1 MVTFGRQL
9 HSILLPIRAAIVSRS
24 SLPMPLV
31 ALLCAALLLRVALAF
46 RPGLWGDEIFSLA
59 MATGHSLEHP
69 AAEADPAWGD
79 FVQPAGVEP
88 SSVFRRYVEH
98 DDPPAGIGRVA
109 RAVSLS
115 DTSPPLYY
123 LLLNGW
129 TRALGTGD
137 AALRLFSLL
146 WAVLAAPFLWLIAR
160 ELAGRPA
167 AGAAVVLYAWSPAS
181 VFYSLEGR
189 MYSLVWFLAAALAW
203 QTIRVSRSG
212 ARPVLLATWIVL
224 AVAGLYTHYFFL
236 FPWLAFGT
244 WLLLWPGRLPRA
256 AAAVLVGASAAA
268 AVPWYATVPAA
279 LGRWRVTGQWLADPL
294 RWPEIATR
302 PFELAWSLL
311 AGGSLWGGSPLVDGG
326 LALGFLLLALWTVRR
341 GRLRELF
348 TPDRLLLWG
357 WLAAAVLGP
366 FVFDL
371 VRHTGASRV
380 PRYVL
385 SGLPAAMI
393 LVAIG
398 IEPLRPKMR
407 AAFAGLVL
415 LAWTAGLWPIVAR
428 PDRPGAVYR
437 AIAAELDHWAGPADL
452 VLAHSVPS
460 GVIALSRYLAR
471 DVPLAAWIEPLGLR
485 RAPGDLERLLAGRAR
500 VALIQV
506 HHLGKASPAEP
517 WLRAHARLVGHQVYD
532 GDRAA
537 LSGDIESLSPSLLRA
552 LQGDQLVEVFYFEP
566 IDGATFSPARR

>member
-1 MVTFGRQL
+1 
-9 HSILLPIRAAIVSRS
+9 
-24 SLPMPLV
+24 MPLL
-31 ALLCAALLLRVALAF
+31 ALVCAALLLRLVLAF

-69 AAEADPAWGD
+69 AAAADPARGD
-79 FVQPAGVEP
+79 FVQPVGVEP
-88 SSVFRRYVEH
+88 SSVFRRYAEH
-98 DDPPAGIGRVA
+98 TDPPAGIGQVT

-146 WAVLAAPFLWLIAR
+146 WAVLAAPFVWLIGR
-160 ELAGRPA
+160 DLAGRPA
-167 AGAAVVLYAWSPAS
+167 AWAALVLYAWSPAG

-189 MYSLVWFLAAALAW
+189 MYSLVWFLATVLAWHTLRVSRTGPRSAALASW
-203 QTIRVSRSG
+203 LV
-212 ARPVLLATWIVL
+212 VAT
-224 AVAGLYTHYFFL
+224 AGLYTHYFFL
-236 FPWLAFGT
+236 FVWLAFAA
-244 WLLLWPGRLPRA
+244 WLLLWPGRLPRPAAALLVVAGA
-256 AAAVLVGASAAA
+256 AAAT
-268 AVPWYATVPAA
+268 PWYATVPAA
-279 LGRWRVTGQWLADPL
+279 LGRWRVTGNWLADPL
-294 RWPEIATR
+294 RWPELATR

-311 AGGSLWGGSPLVDGG
+311 AGGNLWGGSPVVDGG
-326 LALGFLLLALWTVRR
+326 LALAYLLLVLWTLRR
-341 GRLRELF
+341 GALRDLF
-348 TPDRLLLWG
+348 TPDRLLVWG

-366 FVFDL
+366 IVFDL

-385 SGLPAAMI
+385 SGLPAALI

-398 IEPLRPKMR
+398 IDPLRPRVR

-415 LAWTAGLWPIVAR
+415 VAWTAGLWPIVTHR
-428 PDRPGAVYR
+428 DRPGAVYR
-437 AIAAELDHWAGPADL
+437 AIAAELERWAGPSDVVL
-452 VLAHSVPS
+452 VHSMPS
-460 GVIALSRYLAR
+460 GVIALSRYLAP

-485 RAPGDLERLLAGRAR
+485 QVPGDLERLLAGRAR

-506 HHLGKASPAEP
+506 HHLGKPSPAEP
-517 WLRAHARLVGHQVYD
+517 WLRAHARLVGHKVYD
-532 GDRAA
+532 GGRAA
-537 LSGDIESLSPSLLRA
+537 LTADIASLSPALLRA

-566 IDGATFSPARR
+566 TDGAMFFPARR

>member
-1 MVTFGRQL
+1 
-9 HSILLPIRAAIVSRS
+9 
-24 SLPMPLV
+24 MPLLL
-31 ALLCAALLLRVALAF
+31 LLCAALLLRVGLGL

-69 AAEADPAWGD
+69 AAEADPSQGD
-79 FVQPAGVEP
+79 FTQPAGVEP
-88 SSVFRRYVEH
+88 SSIFRRYVEH

-109 RAVSLS
+109 RAVFLS

-123 LLLNGW
+123 LLLHGW
-129 TRALGTGD
+129 TRVLGTGD
-137 AALRLFSLL
+137 AGLRLFSLL

-160 ELAGRPA
+160 DLAGRTVA
-167 AGAAVVLYAWSPAS
+167 WTALVLYAWSPSS

-189 MYSLVWFLAAALAW
+189 MYSLVWCLAAALAW
-203 QTIRVSRSG
+203 QTLRVSRTG
-212 ARPVLLATWIVL
+212 PRPAALTTWLLLA
-224 AVAGLYTHYFFL
+224 AAGLYTHYFFL
-236 FPWLAFGT
+236 FVWFAFGA
-244 WLLLWPGRLPRA
+244 WLLLWPGRLPRPA
-256 AAAVLVGASAAA
+256 AALLIAASAAA
-268 AVPWYATVPAA
+268 AAPWYARVPEA

-326 LALGFLLLALWTVRR
+326 LAIAFLLLVLWTVRR

-348 TPDRLLLWG
+348 TPARLLLWG

-366 FVFDL
+366 YVFDL
-371 VRHTGASRV
+371 IRHSGASRV

-385 SGLPAAMI
+385 SALPAAMI

-398 IEPLRPKMR
+398 IDPLRPR
-407 AAFAGLVL
+407 VRTAFAALVL
-415 LAWTAGLWPIVAR
+415 VAWTAGLWPLLDR

-437 AIAAELDHWAGPADL
+437 ALAAELERWAGPADL
-452 VLAHSVPS
+452 VLVHSVPS
-460 GVIALSRYLAR
+460 GVIALSRYLQR

-485 RAPGDLERLLAGRAR
+485 QVPRDLERLLAGRVR

-506 HHLGKASPAEP
+506 HHLDQPSPAEP
-517 WLRAHARLVGHQVYD
+517 WLREHAKLTGHLVYDTDRVALTSDVASLPPFLLRDFD
-532 GDRAA
+532 GDR
-537 LSGDIESLSPSLLRA
+537 
-552 LQGDQLVEVFYFEP
+552 LVEVLYFEP
-566 IDGATFSPARR
+566 IDGTTFSPARR

>member
-1 MVTFGRQL
+1 
-9 HSILLPIRAAIVSRS
+9 
-24 SLPMPLV
+24 MPLMV
-31 ALLCAALLLRVALAF
+31 LLCAALLLRVALGL

-69 AAEADPAWGD
+69 AAEADPGQGD
-79 FVQPAGVEP
+79 FIQPPGVEP
-88 SSVFRRYVEH
+88 SSVYRRYVEH
-98 DDPPAGIGRVA
+98 DEPPAGIGRVT
-109 RAVSLS
+109 RAVVLS

-123 LLLNGW
+123 LLLDGW

-146 WAVLAAPFLWLIAR
+146 WAVLAAPFIWLLAR

-167 AGAAVVLYAWSPAS
+167 AWTALVLYAWSPSS

-189 MYSLVWFLAAALAW
+189 MYSLVWFFAVALAW
-203 QTIRVSRSG
+203 QTLRVSRTGS
-212 ARPVLLATWIVL
+212 RPAALATWLLL
-224 AVAGLYTHYFFL
+224 AAAGLYTHYFFL
-236 FPWLAFGT
+236 FVWFAFGA
-244 WLLLWPGRLPRA
+244 WLLLWPGRLPRPA
-256 AAAVLVGASAAA
+256 AALLIAASAAA
-268 AVPWYATVPAA
+268 AAPWYAKVPEA

-294 RWPEIATR
+294 RWTEIATR

-326 LALGFLLLALWTVRR
+326 LALAFLLLVLWTLRR
-341 GRLRELF
+341 GRLRDLF

-366 FVFDL
+366 YLFDL
-371 VRHTGASRV
+371 LRHSGASRV

-398 IEPLRPKMR
+398 IDPLRPKVR
-407 AAFAGLVL
+407 AAFTGLVL
-415 LAWTAGLWPIVAR
+415 LAWTAGLWPIVDR

-437 AIAAELDHWAGPADL
+437 AIAAELQRWASSADL
-452 VLAHSVPS
+452 VLVHSVPS
-460 GVIALSRYLAR
+460 GVIGLSRYLQR

-485 RAPGDLERLLAGRAR
+485 QVPHDLERLLAGRVR
-500 VALIQV
+500 VALVQV
-506 HHLGKASPAEP
+506 HHLGKASLAEP
-517 WLRAHARLVGHQVYD
+517 WLRAHARLTGHQVYD

-537 LSGDIESLSPSLLRA
+537 LTGDVASLTPPLLRA
-552 LQGDQLVEVFYFEP
+552 LQADQLVEVFYFEP
-566 IDGATFSPARR
+566 IDGSTFFPARR

>member
-1 MVTFGRQL
+1 
-9 HSILLPIRAAIVSRS
+9 
-24 SLPMPLV
+24 MPLLL
-31 ALLCAALLLRVALAF
+31 LLCAALLLRVVLGL

-69 AAEADPAWGD
+69 AAEADPARGD
-79 FVQPAGVEP
+79 FIQPAGVEP
-88 SSVFRRYVEH
+88 SSIFRRYVEH

-109 RAVSLS
+109 RAVFLS

-123 LLLNGW
+123 LLLHGW
-129 TRALGTGD
+129 TRVLGTGD
-137 AALRLFSLL
+137 AGLRLFSLL
-146 WAVLAAPFLWLIAR
+146 WAVLAAPFLWLLAR
-160 ELAGRPA
+160 DLAGRTVA
-167 AGAAVVLYAWSPAS
+167 WTALVLYAWSPSS

-189 MYSLVWFLAAALAW
+189 MYSLVWCLAAALAW
-203 QTIRVSRSG
+203 QTLRVSRAG
-212 ARPVLLATWIVL
+212 PRPAALATWLLL
-224 AVAGLYTHYFFL
+224 AAAGLYTHYFFL
-236 FPWLAFGT
+236 FVWFAFGA
-244 WLLLWPGRLPRA
+244 WLLLWPGRLPRPA
-256 AAAVLVGASAAA
+256 AALLVAASAAA
-268 AVPWYATVPAA
+268 AAPWYARVPEA

-326 LALGFLLLALWTVRR
+326 LAIAFLLLVLWTLRR

-366 FVFDL
+366 YVFDL
-371 VRHTGASRV
+371 IRHSGASRV

-398 IEPLRPKMR
+398 IDPLRPKWR

-415 LAWTAGLWPIVAR
+415 LAWTAGLWPILAR
-428 PDRPGAVYR
+428 SDRPGAVYR
-437 AIAAELDHWAGPADL
+437 ALAAELQRWAGPADL
-452 VLAHSVPS
+452 VLVHSVPS
-460 GVIALSRYLAR
+460 GVIAVSRYLQH

-485 RAPGDLERLLAGRAR
+485 QVPADLERLLAGRAR

-517 WLRAHARLVGHQVYD
+517 WLRQHARLTGHQVYD

-537 LSGDIESLSPSLLRA
+537 LTGDVAALAPPLLRA
-552 LQGDQLVEVFYFEP
+552 LQEDQLVEVFYFEP